1 MSRGVRAI
9 LFDLDGTLVDT
20 AADLAAA
27 LWSACDRFGVA
38 RPGLAG
44 VFEAEGLKMIGPMD
58 ILGDDLTIP
67 RGAMGT
73 IRPDAQDLADARRA
87 IGDGGPGLV
96 RLAFGDAADVHDAAL
111 AHLLAHYADNIAVA
125 SRVYEPLDAL
135 LPVLDASETPW
146 GVVTN
151 KREGLARALLAGL
164 GVAPTADCIVGGDT
178 LEVSK
183 PDPRP
188 LHHAAAMLGVAPEHC
203 LYAGDHRRDVEAG
216 RAAGMRCV
224 AAGYGYLHADD
235 APERWG
241 AEDVAETPAALA
253 ASIAA
258 FAGIDRKAP
267 E

>member
-1 MSRGVRAI
+1 MRAV

-20 AADLAAA
+20 AADLANA

-38 RPGLAG
+38 RPPL
-44 VFEAEGLKMIGPMD
+44 
-58 ILGDDLTIP
+58 
-67 RGAMGT
+67 
-73 IRPDAQDLADARRA
+73 DAARRA

-111 AHLLAHYADNIAVA
+111 AHLLEHYADNIAVA

-135 LPVLDASETPW
+135 LPVLDATETPW

-151 KREGLARALLAGL
+151 KREALARALLGGL

-188 LHHAAAMLGVAPEHC
+188 LHHAAAVLGVAPDQC

-216 RAAGMRCV
+216 RAAGMRCI
-224 AAGYGYLHADD
+224 AAAYGYLHADD

-241 AEDVAETPAALA
+241 AAAVADTPAALA
-253 ASIAA
+253 ASITA
-258 FAGIDRKAP
+258 FAGIDRP
-267 E
+267 RTT